1 MSLLSIENISKS
13 FFGQPLLNG
22 ISLQINRGDR
32 IALIGENGTGKTTLF
47 RLITGALE
55 PDSGR
60 IVKAS
65 GCVLGYLTQH
75 TEEMNDIRQSS
86 LNSSELD
93 TLEAR
98 LRELEIAISRAHET
112 APERSSDGS
121 LERLMAEYERVTRRF
136 ETAGGYT
143 YAARMAAVLAG
154 LGLSGDALERPV
166 ASLSGGE
173 RMRTG
178 MARLLIG
185 SPDLLLLDEPTN
197 HLDMDGIEWLEDYM
211 NHFGGTICFISHDRS
226 FVNRTANKVC
236 ELRDNRLYTYSGN
249 YDQYLAQKAIEQDFA
264 RQTVQRLEAEVARQK
279 GVVQTMLSHRNISGY
294 HAREKVVAKLSEQL
308 AAARTQVDRGT
319 RRMNFH
325 FVPEARG
332 GDPDR
337 ILLRAE
343 NLSKA
348 FGSRRLFDGLFLELK
363 ASDKLFIAGPNGCG
377 KSTLIKVLTGQDPDF
392 DGQVRLSA
400 TVTYAEM
407 GQYVA
412 FADESRTLL
421 DELSARSDMTGT
433 EMRSR
438 LARFGFRD
446 QDVFKTIDVL
456 SGGERSRLYLCC
468 LLEEKPDLLF
478 LDEPTNHLDIHSME
492 ILEDALRDYDGA
504 ILGISHDRAFIG
516 ACATRVAGF
525 LGQTVACF
533 DRYDQYRQAA
543 RAYAAEQRALE
554 QAERKSEVSQKQ
566 ADQRVVRQSKTERR
580 RALSKLT
587 QAVKAAENAIHALE
601 TEQNELNA
609 AIGPDTGAEVYRRMA
624 EITEELERA
633 YDTYFELGEQLAAAE
648 AEAEADG
655 SIVV

>member
-13 FFGQPLLNG
+13 FFGRPLLAG

-47 RLITGALE
+47 RLISGGLE

-65 GCVLGYLTQH
+65 GCVLGYLPQH
-75 TEEMNDIRQSS
+75 TEEMNDIHQSS

-93 TLEAR
+93 TLEAQ

-112 APERSSDGS
+112 GPEDSSSGS
-121 LERLMAEYERVTRRF
+121 LERLMAEYESVTRRF

-264 RQTVQRLEAEVARQK
+264 RQTVQRLESEVARQQ

-308 AAARTQVDRGT
+308 AEARTQVDRGT

-325 FVPEARG
+325 FVSESRG

-343 NLSKA
+343 HLSKA
-348 FGSRRLFDGLFLELK
+348 FGNRRLFDGLSVELK

-392 DGQVRLSA
+392 DGRVRLSA

-407 GQYVA
+407 GQYVT
-412 FADESRTLL
+412 FADENRTLL
-421 DELSARSDMTGT
+421 DELSARSDMSGT

-438 LARFGFRD
+438 LARFGFCD

-478 LDEPTNHLDIHSME
+478 LDEPTNHLDIHSTE

-504 ILGISHDRAFIG
+504 ILGISHDRAFIS

-525 LGQTVACF
+525 LGETVDYF
-533 DRYDQYRQAA
+533 DRYDQYRLAA
-543 RAYAAEQRALE
+543 RAHAAEQRALE
-554 QAERKSEVSQKQ
+554 QAGRKSEISQKQ
-566 ADQRVVRQSKTERR
+566 AAQRVIRQSKTDRR
-580 RALSKLT
+580 RARSKLT

-601 TEQNELNA
+601 AEQGELNA
-609 AIGPDTGAEVYRRMA
+609 AIGPDTGAEAYERLA
-624 EITEELERA
+624 EIAKQLEETYSR
-633 YDTYFELGEQLAAAE
+633 YFELGERLAAAE
-648 AEAEADG
+648 ADAD
-655 SIVV
+655 